1 MIDWYW
7 HLIVSLP
14 SIQETSIVSIRVA
27 CRVNPPIILAKKLKP
42 VLLGVE
48 NFRVD
53 EILGIGNI

>member
-1 MIDWYW
+1 M
-7 HLIVSLP
+7 SLP

-48 NFRVD
+48 DFRVD
-53 EILGIGNI
+53 EILGIGNT